1 MTAGEPTI
9 EQLVEFAT
17 DGTKDDTGERLI
29 AAKDLLARDVEKG
42 RQVLLAMSFD
52 LIFDFDSM
60 EDRLEAFR
68 LLCESGGDHAIAARW
83 LMWMTDGA
91 RLHGQCK
98 ADALSMVA
106 LSRIEK
112 SRLRAALELI
122 KTHPLLDD
130 AYRDLAESTSYD
142 MGWRTH

>member
-1 MTAGEPTI
+1 MTTGDPTI
-9 EQLVEFAT
+9 EQLIAFAT
-17 DGTKDDTGERLI
+17 DGTEDDTGERLI
-29 AAKDLLARDVEKG
+29 AAKNLLARDAEKG

-52 LIFDFDSM
+52 LSIDFGCL

-83 LMWMTDGA
+83 LMSMTDGA

-106 LSRIEK
+106 LSRAED

-122 KTHPLLDD
+122 ATHPLLDET
-130 AYRDLAESTSYD
+130 YRSLAESTLYD
-142 MGWRTH
+142 MGWRAR